1 MKRKQTLLEKEI
13 IEKGWVLKC
22 KTYKGRFAKRVD
34 NYIYE
39 NEIQG
44 FKFKLYLN
52 AKRTLMDKLEMECPY
67 YSVGLQELVKMN
79 EVFEETNADI
89 KMLVTYT
96 LTLLGAKND

>member
-1 MKRKQTLLEKEI
+1 MKRKMTLLEQELVD
-13 IEKGWVLKC
+13 KGWVLKC

-44 FKFKLYLN
+44 FKIKLFLN
-52 AKRTLMDKLEMECPY
+52 AKRTLMDNLTMECHY
-67 YSVGLQELVKMN
+67 YSVGLVELVKMN

-96 LTLLGAKND
+96 LTLIGAKNE

>member
-1 MKRKQTLLEKEI
+1 MKRKMTLLEQELVD
-13 IEKGWVLKC
+13 KGWVLKC

-44 FKFKLYLN
+44 FKFKLFLN
-52 AKRTLMDKLEMECPY
+52 AKRTLMDNLTMECHY
-67 YSVGLQELVKMN
+67 YSVGLVELVKMN

-89 KMLVTYT
+89 KMLVNYT
-96 LTLLGAKND
+96 LTLVGAKNE